1 MGEAHQV
8 KIRVRVIPNSK
19 VEQITREG
27 DGLLVRVK
35 EPAKE
40 GKANQAAIK
49 SLARYFNVPQDAI
62 SVSSGFKSRNK
73 VIEVW
78 GR

>member
-1 MGEAHQV
+1 MGENHQV
-8 KIRVRVIPNSK
+8 RIRVRVIPNSK
-19 VEQITREG
+19 GEQVAREG

-40 GKANQAAIK
+40 GKANQAVIK

-62 SVSSGFKSRNK
+62 SVSSGLKSKNK
-73 VIEVW
+73 VIEVS

>member
-1 MGEAHQV
+1 MKV
-8 KIRVRVIPNSK
+8 RIRVIPNAKS
-19 VEQITREG
+19 EQVTREG

-40 GKANQAAIK
+40 GKANRAVIK
-49 SLARYFNVPQDAI
+49 SLARYFNAPQDAV

-73 VIEVW
+73 VIEVS

>member
-1 MGEAHQV
+1 M

-19 VEQITREG
+19 GEQITREG

-40 GKANQAAIK
+40 GKANQAVIN

-62 SVSSGFKSRNK
+62 SVSSGLKSRNK
-73 VIEVW
+73 VIEVSE
-78 GR
+78 R